1 MITLIAKFLNREPKY
16 RFTVTNRTTT
26 EYTVKS
32 LTITQANEYRNRGYW
47 VE

>member
-1 MITLIAKFLNREPKY
+1 MIALIAKLLNREQKY

-26 EYTVKS
+26 ECTVMS
-32 LTITQANEYRNRGYW
+32 LTITQANEYRDRGYW

>member
-1 MITLIAKFLNREPKY
+1 MIALIAKLLNREQKY
-16 RFTVTNRTTT
+16 RFIVTDRTTT
-26 EYTVKS
+26 ECTVES